1 MAMLH
6 TSELKSRAEDEKKKS
21 WMDKRMEELMPELVG
36 LVLVELLV
44 LSTAMTLLH
53 VVCTTWMTR
62 SL

>member
-1 MAMLH
+1 M
-6 TSELKSRAEDEKKKS
+6 
-21 WMDKRMEELMPELVG
+21 MEELMPELVG

-53 VVCTTWMTR
+53 VVCTTWMKR